1 MSKPNTNSGRSKVE
15 NKRKNRR
22 LFSRVDAEM
31 PFLVLEIRQLLSG
44 TDPNPP
50 TSWTTQNAWAAG
62 YQAQITVTN
71 RQTTWIDDYQFQFD
85 LADNITSF
93 WGGKIVGQVGSRYT
107 VRPDTWATKLN
118 AGATATFG
126 FVASGN
132 TGPGVAKVQ
141 NPLLS
146 WNLDGGTGTG
156 GGGGSIVAG
165 QVSLAYNITNTW
177 TGGFN
182 GELKVTNTGNSSI
195 NGWELKF
202 NTNNTLSNVW
212 NGILSGPNTG
222 SITIKNDTWNGTLAP
237 GTSATIGFTAS
248 GSASALPTSFSFN
261 GVVVTPT
268 FGGGTGPIVTPSISS
283 SSLSVLEGQSGTKNL
298 TYTVKL
304 SAASAS
310 TITVQYATSDIT
322 ASAGTDY
329 IATSGTLSFAPGV
342 TSLQIPVV
350 IKGDTDVE
358 TDESFKMSFSNPTG
372 ASLET
377 TSVTGLITNDD
388 TAPAPPLP
396 SLVVSSPSV
405 TEGNSATTDMVFTVS
420 LSAAASSQV
429 SVNFATSDATATA
442 GSDYSAASGSLTF
455 APGETSKTVAVK
467 VSGDSTVEPD
477 ETLKLLIS
485 GAVGAVITTATG
497 TGTIFNDDSTTPPPP
512 VAAGKEIVGYFA
524 EWGIYGRN
532 YHVADI
538 PASKLTVVNYAFAQI
553 KNGEVAVYDTYAALE
568 KQYPGDTWDQ
578 PVKGTFNQ
586 VAKLKAANPHLK
598 VVISVG
604 GWTLS
609 SPFSDAALT
618 DASRKKFTD
627 SAVRFVKQYGFDGI
641 DLDWEYPVSGG
652 LDTNVTRPAD
662 KHNYTL
668 LVQSLK
674 SAFNTQEAIDG
685 RDYLVTI
692 AVPPGYSTMQN
703 FEVAELAKSLDWMN
717 VMAYDYH
724 GAWENTTGHN
734 APLYANPS
742 SPFATESQFNVD
754 YIMKAYV
761 AAGVPKNQ
769 LVMGA
774 PMYGRTWKGVAPGP
788 NGNGLFQSATG
799 AGSGT
804 WENGVIDYSDLLNK
818 VKTDP
823 ATYKLY
829 RDNASQVPY
838 VYAPTKE
845 GGWFSTFE
853 DTTSLGTKLDY
864 IAANDYRGMMFWE
877 LDADV
882 RNVASPDSLLGL
894 AASRLLSNQPGLPG
908 MSVSDLSIVEGNT
921 GSKSATVTIT
931 LSKAASSPITVNYGT
946 FDGTARAG
954 EDYVSGSGTVS
965 FAAGETSKSVNI
977 TINGDTTYEA
987 DETFQV
993 RLTNASGASLL
1004 KSSGTI
1010 TLVNDETAPPPP
1022 VSSGTA
1028 VLNVTGTW
1036 LPGFGGEITVK
1047 NTTGSAISNG
1057 WVLEFDS
1064 NFDITSIWNAE
1075 IVSRVGT
1082 RYKVKSL
1089 SWNGSLAPNA
1099 TVKFGING
1107 SMSGGATTPAI
1118 SNATIK
1124 SM

>member
-1 MSKPNTNSGRSKVE
+1 MSLFKFHSKAATRA
-15 NKRKNRR
+15 NNRKSRR
-22 LFSRVDAEM
+22 LFSKMDSEM
-31 PFLVLEIRQLLSG
+31 PFLALEIRQLLSG
-44 TDPNPP
+44 SDPNPP
-50 TSWTTQNAWAAG
+50 TTWTTQGSWTSG
-62 YQAQITVTN
+62 YQAEISVKNQ
-71 RQTTWIDDYQFQFD
+71 QSTWIDDYQFQFD

-93 WGGKIVGQVGSRYT
+93 WGGKILSHTGSRYT
-107 VRPDTWATKLN
+107 VAPDSWSSRLN
-118 AGATATFG
+118 SGATAKFG
-126 FVASGN
+126 FIASG
-132 TGPGVAKVQ
+132 TAGPVAAKVQ

-156 GGGGSIVAG
+156 GGGGTIVAG
-165 QVSLAYNITNTW
+165 QVSLDYKITNTW
-177 TGGFN
+177 SGGFN
-182 GELKVTNTGNSSI
+182 GEVKVINTGTSSI

-202 NTNNTLSNVW
+202 NTTNTLSNVW
-212 NGILSGPNTG
+212 NGILSGSNTG
-222 SITIKNDTWNGTLAP
+222 TILIKNDTWNGTLAP
-237 GTSATIGFTAS
+237 GGSATIGFTAS
-248 GSASALPTSFSFN
+248 GSATALPTSFLFNGVAVTPSFN
-261 GVVVTPT
+261 GSQPV
-268 FGGGTGPIVTPSISS
+268 VTPSISTN
-283 SSLSVLEGQSGTKNL
+283 SLSIVEGQSGTKNL
-298 TYTVKL
+298 TYSVNL

-322 ASAGTDY
+322 ASAGSDY
-329 IATSGTLSFAPGV
+329 IATSGTLTFAPGV

-350 IKGDTDVE
+350 INGDTDVE
-358 TDESFKMSFSNPTG
+358 GDESFKLTFSNPIG
-372 ASLET
+372 ATLGT

-396 SLVVSSPSV
+396 SLVVSSPSI
-405 TEGNSATTDMVFTVS
+405 TEGNSSTTDMVFTVT
-420 LSAAASSQV
+420 LSAAATSQV
-429 SVNFATSDATATA
+429 TVSYATSDGTATA
-442 GSDYSAASGSLTF
+442 GSDYSSASGTLTF
-455 APGETSKTVAVK
+455 APGETTKSVAVK
-467 VSGDSTVEPD
+467 ITGDTSIEPN
-477 ETLKLLIS
+477 ETLKMLLS

-497 TGTIFNDDSTTPPPP
+497 TGTILNDDSAAPPP
-512 VAAGKEIVGYFA
+512 ASSGKQIVGYFA

-532 YHVADI
+532 YNIADI
-538 PASKLTVVNYAFAQI
+538 PADKLTVVNYAFAQI
-553 KNGEVAVYDTYAALE
+553 KNGEVAVYDSYAATD
-568 KQYPGDTWDQ
+568 KAFPGDTWDQ
-578 PVKGTFNQ
+578 PLKGNFNQ
-586 VAKLKAANPHLK
+586 IAKLKAANPNLK

-674 SAFNTQEAIDG
+674 SAFNAQEAIDG

-774 PMYGRTWKGVAPGP
+774 PMYARTWKGVAPGP
-788 NGNGLFQSATG
+788 NGNGLFQSASG

-845 GGWFSTFE
+845 GGWFSSFE

-864 IAANDYRGMMFWE
+864 IMANDYGGMMFWE

-882 RNVASPDSLLGL
+882 RNASSPDSLLGL
-894 AASRLLSNQPGLPG
+894 AASRLLSNQSGLPG
-908 MSVSDLSIVEGNT
+908 MSISDLSVVEGNSGT
-921 GSKSATVTIT
+921 KTATLTIT
-931 LSKAASSPITVNYGT
+931 LSKAASTPVTVNYGT
-946 FDGTARAG
+946 FDGTAKAG
-954 EDYVSGSGTVS
+954 EDYVSGSGAVS

-977 TINGDTTYEA
+977 TINGDSTYEA
-987 DETFQV
+987 DENLQV
-993 RLTNASGASLL
+993 RLTNASGATLI
-1004 KSSGTI
+1004 KSAGTV
-1010 TLVNDETAPPPP
+1010 TVVNDDTAPPPP

-1047 NTTGSAISNG
+1047 NTTGAAISNG
-1057 WVLEFDS
+1057 WILEFDS

-1099 TVKFGING
+1099 TVKFGMNG
-1107 SMSGGATTPAI
+1107 SMAGGATTPAI
-1118 SNATIK
+1118 SNATIR
-1124 SM
+1124 SV

>member
-1 MSKPNTNSGRSKVE
+1 
-15 NKRKNRR
+15 
-22 LFSRVDAEM
+22 
-31 PFLVLEIRQLLSG
+31 
-44 TDPNPP
+44 
-50 TSWTTQNAWAAG
+50 
-62 YQAQITVTN
+62 
-71 RQTTWIDDYQFQFD
+71 
-85 LADNITSF
+85 
-93 WGGKIVGQVGSRYT
+93 
-107 VRPDTWATKLN
+107 
-118 AGATATFG
+118 
-126 FVASGN
+126 
-132 TGPGVAKVQ
+132 
-141 NPLLS
+141 
-146 WNLDGGTGTG
+146 
-156 GGGGSIVAG
+156 
-165 QVSLAYNITNTW
+165 
-177 TGGFN
+177 
-182 GELKVTNTGNSSI
+182 
-195 NGWELKF
+195 
-202 NTNNTLSNVW
+202 
-212 NGILSGPNTG
+212 
-222 SITIKNDTWNGTLAP
+222 
-237 GTSATIGFTAS
+237 
-248 GSASALPTSFSFN
+248 
-261 GVVVTPT
+261 
-268 FGGGTGPIVTPSISS
+268 
-283 SSLSVLEGQSGTKNL
+283 
-298 TYTVKL
+298 
-304 SAASAS
+304 
-310 TITVQYATSDIT
+310 
-322 ASAGTDY
+322 
-329 IATSGTLSFAPGV
+329 
-342 TSLQIPVV
+342 
-350 IKGDTDVE
+350 
-358 TDESFKMSFSNPTG
+358 
-372 ASLET
+372 
-377 TSVTGLITNDD
+377 
-388 TAPAPPLP
+388 
-396 SLVVSSPSV
+396 
-405 TEGNSATTDMVFTVS
+405 
-420 LSAAASSQV
+420 
-429 SVNFATSDATATA
+429 
-442 GSDYSAASGSLTF
+442 
-455 APGETSKTVAVK
+455 
-467 VSGDSTVEPD
+467 
-477 ETLKLLIS
+477 
-485 GAVGAVITTATG
+485 
-497 TGTIFNDDSTTPPPP
+497 
-512 VAAGKEIVGYFA
+512 
-524 EWGIYGRN
+524 
-532 YHVADI
+532 
-538 PASKLTVVNYAFAQI
+538 
-553 KNGEVAVYDTYAALE
+553 
-568 KQYPGDTWDQ
+568 
-578 PVKGTFNQ
+578 
-586 VAKLKAANPHLK
+586 
-598 VVISVG
+598 
-604 GWTLS
+604 
-609 SPFSDAALT
+609 
-618 DASRKKFTD
+618 
-627 SAVRFVKQYGFDGI
+627 
-641 DLDWEYPVSGG
+641 
-652 LDTNVTRPAD
+652 
-662 KHNYTL
+662 
-668 LVQSLK
+668 
-674 SAFNTQEAIDG
+674 
-685 RDYLVTI
+685 
-692 AVPPGYSTMQN
+692 
-703 FEVAELAKSLDWMN
+703 
-717 VMAYDYH
+717 
-724 GAWENTTGHN
+724 
-734 APLYANPS
+734 
-742 SPFATESQFNVD
+742 
-754 YIMKAYV
+754 MKAYV

-931 LSKAASSPITVNYGT
+931 LSKAASTPITVNYGT

-1107 SMSGGATTPAI
+1107 SMSAGATTPAI